1 MKEAQ
6 EIDRR
11 MAENRQPVSPT
22 PDASRL
28 SAAELAEALKKLPY
42 RQMGFLEGRL
52 VRRRSLE
59 ACAAFYGITP
69 EAFSVHLLRAGLAL
83 TEAEALPCRPP
94 VDASEEAEWS
104 RALSEAL
111 EDETAEVPTAL
122 VRTVKLCRRMRELGP
137 QVEAT
142 LEAAERE
149 EEASPKRRREDW
161 VRRLVILAL
170 LGLTAWLYFSRAEEA
185 PEPPTRPPVPIQR

>member
-1 MKEAQ
+1 M
-6 EIDRR
+6 
-11 MAENRQPVSPT
+11 SPT
-22 PDASRL
+22 PDMSLL
-28 SAAELAEALKKLPY
+28 SAAELAEALRKLPN
-42 RQMGFLEGRL
+42 RQMGFLLGRL

-83 TEAEALPCRPP
+83 TEATALPCRPP
-94 VDASEEAEWS
+94 IDEAEEVEWA

-111 EDETAEVPTAL
+111 EEETAKVPSPL
-122 VRTVKLCRRMRELGP
+122 VRTVKLCRRLRELGP

-149 EEASPKRRREDW
+149 EEESPKRRREEL
-161 VRRLVILAL
+161 VRRLAILVL
-170 LGLTAWLYFSRAEEA
+170 LALTAWLYLNRAEEA
-185 PEPPTRPPVPIQR
+185 PEPPSRPPVPIQR